1 MARFGS
7 VDFDERILNAIRDD
21 KLVIFAGAGVSMG
34 SPSNLPGFWK
44 LAENIASGT
53 GLEPTEPL
61 DRFLGS
67 LNKNGIDV
75 HQRAIKLLSP
85 DGSKPNDLHRNIIR
99 LFRDPKRIRLIT
111 TNFDLLFEKAYRELQ
126 NDDSF
131 SEAPNIYRAPA
142 LPQGYDF
149 NGIVYVH
156 GALPQLSS
164 HRAKDMVLTD
174 ADFGRAYLT
183 EGWARR
189 FLVDVFREF
198 TVLFIGY
205 SHDDV
210 IMKYLARALPGDRL
224 AGRFALTEKP
234 KDWKLLGIE
243 PIIFE
248 TKDLINRSLK
258 YD

>member
-7 VDFDERILNAIRDD
+7 VDFDERILNAIKDD

-34 SPSNLPGFWK
+34 SPSNLPDFWK
-44 LAENIASGT
+44 LAKDIASGT
-53 GLEPTEPL
+53 GLVPEKTEPL

-75 HQRAIKLLSP
+75 HQRAIKPLSP

-99 LFRDPKRIRLIT
+99 LFRDSKRIRLIT
-111 TNFDLLFEKAYRELQ
+111 TNFDLLFEEARKELK
-126 NDDSF
+126 NDDNF
-131 SEAPNIYRAPA
+131 SEAPNVYRAPA

-183 EGWARR
+183 EGWAQR

-205 SHDDV
+205 SHEDM
-210 IMKYLARALPGDRL
+210 IMNYLARALPGERL
-224 AGRFALTEKP
+224 AGRFALTAS
-234 KDWKLLGIE
+234 WH
-243 PIIFE
+243 
-248 TKDLINRSLK
+248 
-258 YD
+258 